1 MDFRAQLEA
10 IGFMPTT
17 VEPDGKWHRCKTV
30 DHPKKR
36 NGAYRL
42 ATCGTIGFYQNHATE
57 SEVTTWRAGSETER
71 PDPMISQARM
81 REALNERRRKA
92 IKATE
97 DARAYWRAC
106 KPLRHGHP
114 YLDGK
119 LLTMQ
124 GCAGLRVDDE
134 GWLIVPVDIGGAIVS
149 LQRISPDGSKRF
161 WSGASV
167 KGGCYVLD
175 TPRASMT
182 ALVEGLATGLAVFQS
197 VPNCRVIV
205 AFDCGNMDPVAR
217 RLVIAGLA
225 VVAADNDYAT
235 EARTGRNPG
244 LVHGRSAAELIG
256 CGIAWPE
263 GIVGTDYADMLAEL
277 IASGRQ
283 ANDAAPRR
291 DQVRDEAII
300 KVAKH
305 RVAQSIKRAM
315 KFVAHRR
322 KGECDGSR

>member
-10 IGFMPTT
+10 IGFMPST

-42 ATCGTIGFYQNHATE
+42 ATCGTIGFYQNHATDVD
-57 SEVTTWRAGSETER
+57 VTTWRIGSETAR

-81 REALNERRRKA
+81 RAAMAQRWAETV
-92 IKATE
+92 KATE

-114 YLDGK
+114 YLAEK

-124 GCAGLRVDDE
+124 GCAGLRVDDD
-134 GWLIVPVDIGGAIVS
+134 GWLIVPVEIDGAIVS
-149 LQRISPDGSKRF
+149 LQRIAPDGSKRF

-167 KGGCYVLD
+167 KGGCYVVGA
-175 TPRASMT
+175 PRAAMT

-205 AFDCGNMDPVAR
+205 AFDCGNMDQVAK
-217 RLVIAGLA
+217 RLNIAGLS
-225 VVAADNDYAT
+225 VVAADNDHAT
-235 EARTGRNPG
+235 EARIGKNPG
-244 LVHGRSAAELIG
+244 LVHGRAAAELIG

-263 GIVGTDYADMLAEL
+263 GIAGTDYADMLKEL
-277 IASGRQ
+277 ILNGRM

-300 KVAKH
+300 KAATH
-305 RVAQSIKRAM
+305 RVADSVKRAM

-322 KGECDGSR
+322 GVSHGSR

>member
-10 IGFMPTT
+10 IGFMPST

-42 ATCGTIGFYQNHATE
+42 ATCGTIGFYQNHATDVD
-57 SEVTTWRAGSETER
+57 VTTWRIDGEAAR

-81 REALNERRRKA
+81 REALNERRRQA

-97 DARAYWRAC
+97 DARAYWHAC

-134 GWLIVPVDIGGAIVS
+134 GWLIVPVEIDGAIVS
-149 LQRISPDGSKRF
+149 LQRIAPDGTKRF

-167 KGGCYVLD
+167 KGGSYVVGG
-175 TPRASMT
+175 PRATMT
-182 ALVEGLATGLAVFQS
+182 ALVEGLATGLAVYQS

-205 AFDCGNMDPVAR
+205 AFDCGNMDPVAQ
-217 RLVIAGLA
+217 RLSIAGLA
-225 VVAADNDYAT
+225 VVAADNDHAT
-235 EARTGRNPG
+235 EARTGKNPG
-244 LVHGRSAAELIG
+244 LVHGRAAAELIG
-256 CGIAWPE
+256 CGLSWPVD
-263 GIVGTDYADMLAEL
+263 IVGTDYADMLHEL
-277 IASGRQ
+277 IVAGRA

-291 DQVRDEAII
+291 DQVRDDAICRT
-300 KVAKH
+300 AMY
-305 RVAQSIKRAM
+305 RVADSIKRAM
-315 KFVAHRR
+315 KFVAHR
-322 KGECDGSR
+322 KGGV